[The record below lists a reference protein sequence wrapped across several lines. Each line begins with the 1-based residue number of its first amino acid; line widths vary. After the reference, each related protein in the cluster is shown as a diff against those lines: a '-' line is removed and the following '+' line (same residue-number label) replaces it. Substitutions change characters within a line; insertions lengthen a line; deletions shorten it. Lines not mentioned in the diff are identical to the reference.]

1 MKKDKDE
8 TKEQLAEEPGKLLQ
22 KLRKL
27 EAAET
32 RRKQT
37 ERILKESEEKYKLLV
52 ETSNDMIFT
61 VDLKGNFLFA
71 NKAFKK
77 NLGYSKKE
85 IKKIN
90 GFKLVHPEDMS
101 SVTKQFAQLVEGKK
115 VDNMEYRYK
124 AKNGSYIHILNNA
137 SPIFGPQGNVIAAF
151 GIARNIS
158 QRKKMEEELR
168 RAHDELERRVEKRT
182 SELVSINKK
191 LEKEIKEREKIEQ
204 ALREGEEKYRS
215 IFESFHD
222 VYYRTDKEGKIILIS
237 PSVYSQ
243 AGYNPKQLIGRP
255 VTDFYISP
263 SDRKGFLQ
271 ELKKSG
277 VINDYELKLKAKNGR
292 VIDASANS
300 RIIFRKDGE
309 PVGVEGVL
317 RNITERKI
325 AEAALKESEQKFK
338 NIFEGA
344 SDGMILLDRTGRILD
359 VNKKAVEVYG
369 GTKKEILG
377 KHFSKMRML
386 TARNMPKIMPA
397 FANTLAG
404 KKAEVNIVIKN
415 KKGQEI
421 ILECSGSLI
430 HRDSKPANVLI
441 IARDVTEKKTVEEA
455 LKESEEKYREIVELA
470 PDGILTIDLKGVI
483 TSCNTAFL
491 NLAGASKGNIVG
503 KHFTKLPRVRPRD
516 IPKYIKMFNT
526 LIKGK
531 VPKPLEIVWHRKD
544 GTTRIGEFHVSLMKK
559 GRKTTGIQIITR
571 DITERKKVEESL
583 RKSEENYRQLADSIA
598 DVFFEMDKDL
608 RYTYWNKASENLTGI
623 SAEKALGKSLYEL
636 FPEIRGTKAEKFYL
650 KALKTN
656 KSVSFVNEY
665 QLNGRSHFFEI
676 NAYPSQRGL
685 SVFVKDITERKKVEE
700 EIKGSEERLKILFEF
715 APDAYY
721 LNDLKGNFIDG
732 NIAAQKL
739 TGYKREEL
747 IGKNFLKLKLLPLL
761 QIPKAASLLAK
772 NARGQATG
780 PDEFDL
786 TRKDGTQ
793 VSVEIRTFPV
803 KIEGKTVVLGIAH
816 DITERKMAR
825 QVLQESEEKFRNLA
839 EQSPNMIFINKK
851 GKVVY
856 ANKKCEEIMGY
867 TREEFYSPDF
877 DFSTLI
883 APESQDLIRASFKK
897 HTKGQNIPPYE
908 YTLVT
913 KYGQRIEAI
922 ITTRLINYNGV
933 KAILGIITD
942 ITKHKRTEQELSIRD
957 WAIKSSIS
965 AIALADLEGNL
976 IYVNDSF
983 LRLWGY
989 GDEKEVIG
997 QPAIKFWRAADEA
1010 SNVIKALRDKWNWIG
1025 ELEAMKK
1032 DGSTFDAQ
1040 LSASMVTDANGNPIC
1055 MMASFID
1062 ITERKWA
1069 EKVQTSLY
1077 KISESAHS
1085 AKNLE
1090 ELYYSIH
1097 NIINEL
1103 MPANNF
1109 YIALYDSTSEM
1120 LSFPYFV
1127 DEYEQNPGP
1136 QKLGKG
1142 LTEYV
1147 LRTEKPL
1154 LASPKVFDELI
1165 KKSEIVSV
1173 GPPSIDWLGVPLKT
1187 TDETIGVLTVQSY
1200 TEGIRYSEKDKS
1212 ILTFISEQV
1221 AMAIERKI
1229 AEEKYHSLYSAM
1241 DEGVCLH
1248 EIIYDDKGKTVDYRF
1263 IDINPAYESITGL
1276 RKENVVGKKAS
1287 ELYRV
1292 SSPPFMNIFAKV
1304 AETREPA
1311 LIETYFP
1318 PLKKYFIISAFS
1330 PEKGKFATVFT
1341 DITERYNT
1349 ERELIEAKNQAEKAL
1364 KKLKRVQSQLIQS
1377 ERLAAL
1383 GKLSAGIAH
1392 EINNPLSIIS
1402 GYTQM
1407 LLMDKI
1413 SDSPELKEALET
1425 IKRQVDRASS
1435 ITDQLLQFSKK
1446 IKPEFKKSDVND
1458 VVKNTL
1464 NFLRQ
1469 QLVQDNIKIVQQL
1482 SSNPTIIHADPS
1494 QLQQVFL
1501 NLIANASHAMPDGG
1515 TLTINTMI
1523 KDANLE
1529 IIFTDTGCGIPEEYL
1544 NKLFEPFFTTKE
1556 NGTGLGLSIAY
1567 GIIKAH
1573 KGNIKVKSEEGK
1585 GTTFTII
1592 LPYE

>member
-8 TKEQLAEEPGKLLQ
+8 TKEQLAEEPGKLRQ

-27 EAAET
+27 EAEKA

-85 IKKIN
+85 IEKIN

-101 SVTKQFAQLVEGKK
+101 RVTKQFAHLVEGKK

-137 SPIFGPQGNVIAAF
+137 SPIFDPQGNVIAAF

-158 QRKKMEEELR
+158 QRKKMEEELK

-182 SELVSINKK
+182 AELVSINKK

-204 ALREGEEKYRS
+204 ALRESEEKYRS
-215 IFESFHD
+215 IFESLQD
-222 VYYRTDKEGKIILIS
+222 VYYQTDQEGRITIIS

-243 AGYNPKQLIGRP
+243 AGYDPKQLIGRP
-255 VTDFYISP
+255 VTDFYINP
-263 SDRKGFLQ
+263 SDREDFIQ
-271 ELKKSG
+271 EIKKSG
-277 VINDYELKLKAKNGR
+277 ALYDYELKLKARDGK
-292 VIDASANS
+292 VIDASVSS
-300 RIIFRKDGE
+300 RIMIGKNGK
-309 PVGVEGVL
+309 PIGVEGVL
-317 RNITERKI
+317 RNITERKKMKEELIHLSTAVKLSADGFII
-325 AEAALKESEQKFK
+325 ADLDANIIAVNEAVLKKHGFKQKKEMIGK
-338 NIFEGA
+338 NSFQFIAPEDREKLLPAIKKMTKKGYIEGVEY
-344 SDGMILLDRTGRILD
+344 RILTKD
-359 VNKKAVEVYG
+359 GRKIPVEANGV
-369 GTKKEILG
+369 ILKG
-377 KHFSKMRML
+377 EDGR
-386 TARNMPKIMPA
+386 PKGFVA
-397 FANTLAG
+397 T
-404 KKAEVNIVIKN
+404 V
-415 KKGQEI
+415 
-421 ILECSGSLI
+421 
-430 HRDSKPANVLI
+430 
-441 IARDVTEKKTVEEA
+441 RDVSERKQAEEA
-455 LKESEEKYREIVELA
+455 LRE
-470 PDGILTIDLKGVI
+470 
-483 TSCNTAFL
+483 
-491 NLAGASKGNIVG
+491 
-503 KHFTKLPRVRPRD
+503 
-516 IPKYIKMFNT
+516 
-526 LIKGK
+526 
-531 VPKPLEIVWHRKD
+531 
-544 GTTRIGEFHVSLMKK
+544 
-559 GRKTTGIQIITR
+559 
-571 DITERKKVEESL
+571 
-583 RKSEENYRQLADSIA
+583 SEENYRQLADSIT

-623 SAEKALGKSLYEL
+623 PAEKALGKSLYEL
-636 FPEIRGTKAEKFYL
+636 FPEIRGTKADKFYL

-656 KSVSFVNEY
+656 KSISFVNEY

-676 NAYPSQRGL
+676 NAYPSQCGL
-685 SVFVKDITERKKVEE
+685 SVFVKDITERKKAEE
-700 EIKGSEERLKILFEF
+700 EMKSSEERLKVLFEF

-721 LNDLKGNFIDG
+721 LSDLKGTFLDG
-732 NIAAQKL
+732 NKAA
-739 TGYKREEL
+739 EEL
-747 IGKNFLKLKLLPLL
+747 IGYKKEEVIGKSYLKLKLLPPK
-761 QIPKAASLLAK
+761 QIPKAASLLVK

-786 TRKDGTQ
+786 IRKDGTQ

-816 DITERKMAR
+816 DITERKKTR
-825 QVLQESEEKFRNLA
+825 QVLKESEGKFRNLA

-867 TREEFYSPDF
+867 KREEFYSPDF
-877 DFSTLI
+877 DLLTLI
-883 APESQDLIRASFKK
+883 APESQDLIRESFKK

-913 KYGQRIEAI
+913 KDGQRIEAI
-922 ITTRLINYNGV
+922 ITTRLINYDGV

-942 ITKHKRTEQELSIRD
+942 ITKRKRTEQELSIRD

-976 IYVNDSF
+976 MYVNDSF

-989 GDEKEVIG
+989 GDEREVIG
-997 QPAIKFWRAADEA
+997 KPAIKFWRAADEA
-1010 SNVIKALRDKWNWIG
+1010 SNVIEALHDKWNWIG

-1077 KISESAHS
+1077 KISEATHS
-1085 AKNLE
+1085 AKNLD
-1090 ELYYSIH
+1090 ELYFSIH

-1109 YIALYDSTSEM
+1109 YIALYDSTSEK

-1154 LASPKVFDELI
+1154 LASPKVFDEL
-1165 KKSEIVSV
+1165 KKKGEVVSV

-1187 TDETIGVLTVQSY
+1187 KDETIGVLTVQSY

-1229 AEEKYHSLYSAM
+1229 AEEKYQSLYSAM

-1248 EIIYDDKGKTVDYRF
+1248 EIIYDDKGKAVDYRF
-1263 IDINPAYESITGL
+1263 TDINPAYESITGL
-1276 RKENVVGKKAS
+1276 HKENVVGKKAS
-1287 ELYRV
+1287 EVFSV

-1318 PLKKYFIISAFS
+1318 PLKKYFVISAFS

-1364 KKLKRVQSQLIQS
+1364 KKLKRVQSQLIQT

-1392 EINNPLSIIS
+1392 EINNPLGIIS

-1446 IKPEFKKSDVND
+1446 IKPEFKRLDVND

-1464 NFLRQ
+1464 TLLRQ

-1482 SSNPTIIHADPS
+1482 SSKPTFIHADPS

-1515 TLTINTMI
+1515 TITINTMI

-1529 IIFTDTGCGIPEEYL
+1529 INFTDTGCGIPEEHL

-1573 KGNIKVKSEEGK
+1573 RGNIKVKSGEGK
-1585 GTTFTII
+1585 GTTFIII